1 MSSVQLNDIK
11 FEALKAL
18 SVGCARGV
26 PILLSVALAL
36 LLVEAEPAQ
45 SKLIIS
51 ALVISSVLS
60 IVLRCGAD
68 TFLVLRYSA
77 KSSRHRARAVTA
89 WMVACIVN
97 CAVSTLALLCISIF
111 WLTEVLLLIALI
123 SLIITCNS
131 ISIVLLAHEKSGI
144 FSLAFKSLSLNVA
157 LVFALMQAQNFFFYL
172 LISFIFE
179 IAIAYFLLRNLFFK
193 VVSYD
198 HLKPAYLVKRYS
210 AFLAIIL
217 CRKELILLAPL
228 TYISQNIITVMAF
241 FPGEIITAAL
251 GNLIQRCINI
261 SYVAIQI
268 VSFSYLRV
276 LKFNFSPLK
285 CFLLFLVFGVF
296 LLGFRLM
303 TLIEI
308 TPMVFTVIEV
318 SIACCMA
325 FSASLARLFY
335 ESHDNLS
342 VAVLFLLM
350 QIILTI
356 IFSLGINNLFPVY
369 KSTALDSFLIASL
382 FALVLTVVPDCKR
395 SKKIFGV

>member
-1 MSSVQLNDIK
+1 MSRVQLNDVK

-26 PILLSVALAL
+26 PILLSGALAL

-77 KSSRHRARAVTA
+77 KSSRHRARAVTV
-89 WMVACIVN
+89 WMVTCIVN

-111 WLTEVLLLIALI
+111 FLTEVLLLIALI

-157 LVFALMQAQNFFFYL
+157 LVFALMQAHNFFFYL
-172 LISFIFE
+172 VISFIFE

-193 VVSYD
+193 VVSRD

-210 AFLAIIL
+210 AFLAIIS

-228 TYISQNIITVMAF
+228 TYLSQNIITVMAF

-251 GNLIQRCINI
+251 GNLIQRCINF

-285 CFLLFLVFGVF
+285 CILLFLIFGG
-296 LLGFRLM
+296 LLFVFRLM
-303 TLIEI
+303 SPVEI
-308 TPMVFTVIEV
+308 TPMFFTVIEV
-318 SIACCMA
+318 GIACCMA

-335 ESHDNLS
+335 ESHDNLRA
-342 VAVLFLLM
+342 AVFFLLM
-350 QIILTI
+350 QIILTV
-356 IFSLGINNLFPVY
+356 IFSLGINNFFPVY
-369 KSTALDSFLIASL
+369 DSTVLDSFLIASL

-395 SKKIFGV
+395 SKKVFGA